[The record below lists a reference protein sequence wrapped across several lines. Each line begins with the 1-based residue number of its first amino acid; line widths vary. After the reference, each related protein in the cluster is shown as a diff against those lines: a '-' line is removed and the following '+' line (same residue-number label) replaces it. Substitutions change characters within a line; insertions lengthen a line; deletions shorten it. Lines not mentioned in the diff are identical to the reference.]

1 MGFQTWNATLPLEA
15 RAFGMPVY
23 VDSAM
28 IDRQVKSLVQ
38 ELQREFS
45 ATGFPLFIPV
55 LRGGSYFYSDL
66 SLAIQADSKSVV
78 PHGVSYMLARRY
90 GDGTIGNPNVELN
103 WWDVDRND
111 LRGMTVLLV
120 DDILDEGITA
130 EAIVSGLR
138 QRGAARILSAFAC
151 RKVPVK
157 AAFKPDYVLFDVPAD
172 VWCAGY
178 GMDWNNAFRNVRM
191 IMGTAGVSPDGHG
204 PFM

>member
-1 MGFQTWNATLPLEA
+1 MEFQTQDATRPLGTY
-15 RAFGMPVY
+15 AFGLPIY
-23 VDSAM
+23 VDSLM
-28 IDRQVKSLVQ
+28 IDRQVQSLVG
-38 ELQREFS
+38 ELRREFS

-55 LRGGSYFYSDL
+55 LRGGSYFYNDL
-66 SLAIQADSKSVV
+66 SIAMQDGSEEVV
-78 PHGVSYMLARRY
+78 PHGVSYMLAQRY
-90 GDGTIGNPNVELN
+90 GDRTVGNPKVELN

-138 QRGAARILSAFAC
+138 QRGARKILSAFAC

-157 AAFKPDYVLFDVPAD
+157 TAFKPDYVLFDVPAD

-178 GMDWNNAFRNVRM
+178 GMDWNHSFRNVRL
-191 IMGTAGVSPDGHG
+191 IMGTARSL
-204 PFM
+204 